1 MRPAEPGAAKFYFA
15 GWLLGGSSMGIAMY
29 LDAIAYGDPRYA
41 VAFVPG
47 VFLYS
52 LLALFFG
59 APFLLLGTF
68 VLRRVTKSLE
78 ATSAFLWA
86 AIGAALGPLLLFA
99 FSVVFFG
106 FQNASPPV
114 GYEIGSSDLH
124 SLFENNRWWP
134 TIPAGAVAS
143 LALCYFER
151 YLSNKNQMQTTA

>member
-41 VAFVPG
+41 VAFVSG
-47 VFLYS
+47 VFLCS

-78 ATSAFLWA
+78 ATSPILWA
-86 AIGAALGPLLLFA
+86 AIGAALGPLLLFG
-99 FSVVFFG
+99 FSAVFFG
-106 FQNASPPV
+106 FQNAAHPGGHDTSAFN
-114 GYEIGSSDLH
+114 LR
-124 SLFENNRWWP
+124 SLVEGNRWWVS
-134 TIPAGAVAS
+134 IPAGAVAS

>member
-1 MRPAEPGAAKFYFA
+1 MRPAEPGAAKFYLA

-59 APFLLLGTF
+59 APFLLLGAF

-78 ATSAFLWA
+78 ATSPILWA
-86 AIGAALGPLLLFA
+86 AIGAALGPLLLFG
-99 FSVVFFG
+99 FSAVFFG
-106 FQNASPPV
+106 FQNASDPG
-114 GYEIGSSDLH
+114 GYGISAFNLR
-124 SLFENNRWWP
+124 SLVERNRWWV

-151 YLSNKNQMQTTA
+151 YLANKNRIQSIV